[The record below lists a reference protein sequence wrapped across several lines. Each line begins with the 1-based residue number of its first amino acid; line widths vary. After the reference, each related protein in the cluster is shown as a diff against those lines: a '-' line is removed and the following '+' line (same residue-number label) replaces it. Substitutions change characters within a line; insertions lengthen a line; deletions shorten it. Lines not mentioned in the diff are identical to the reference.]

1 MSEPQP
7 TVVVQQNGTTTGRLI
22 DAGKNVLAAVPA
34 SFLGLLLINFLFLAA
49 VLWFLNSQVEAR
61 MALVSRII
69 DACVIKVQHPGN

>member
-22 DAGKNVLAAVPA
+22 DASKNVLAAVPP
-34 SFLGLLLINFLFLAA
+34 SFLGLLLINLLFLAA

-61 MALVSRII
+61 MALVTKII
-69 DACVIKVQHPGN
+69 DTCVLRAQH